1 MSLLSSLIF
10 LNLKSTPIVDRKDSL
25 KLLSTNLLSNDDF
38 PTAESPTKTNLNYF
52 EAVFNIYERNIP
64 KKNYDFIDGL

>member
-1 MSLLSSLIF
+1 M
-10 LNLKSTPIVDRKDSL
+10 VERKDSL

-52 EAVFNIYERNIP
+52 EAVFNIYERNIA
-64 KKNYDFIDGL
+64 